1 MDKVKITLYSLIAL
15 LLVAAVT
22 MGILWSS
29 SEQEKKEMQELF
41 SIEKEELESEY
52 STYAT
57 QYDEL
62 KMRITNDSL
71 ITKLEQEKLRT
82 QQLLDELRQTKATD
96 AAEIT
101 RLKKELNRVRAVM
114 RGYILQIDSLNKL
127 NTKLTNEN
135 LKVKQR
141 YKEASQT
148 ISTLNEEKAALTQQ
162 VELASQLDA
171 QGINMYPAK
180 KSGKKL
186 EKIKKAKKLVINFLI
201 AKNITAQPGEKTIYV
216 RITAPD
222 GNVLT
227 KDPSAVFTY
236 ENRELTYSLKKYIE
250 YTGEDLPLKLY
261 WDVEE
266 FLQAG
271 KYLVHIFADGNM
283 IGYNT
288 FDIK

>member
-114 RGYILQIDSLNKL
+114 RGYILQIDSLNQL
-127 NTKLTNEN
+127 NTKLTDEN
-135 LKVKQR
+135 RKVKQR

-201 AKNITAQPGEKTIYV
+201 AKNITAQPG
-216 RITAPD
+216 
-222 GNVLT
+222 
-227 KDPSAVFTY
+227 
-236 ENRELTYSLKKYIE
+236 
-250 YTGEDLPLKLY
+250 
-261 WDVEE
+261 
-266 FLQAG
+266 
-271 KYLVHIFADGNM
+271 
-283 IGYNT
+283 
-288 FDIK
+288 